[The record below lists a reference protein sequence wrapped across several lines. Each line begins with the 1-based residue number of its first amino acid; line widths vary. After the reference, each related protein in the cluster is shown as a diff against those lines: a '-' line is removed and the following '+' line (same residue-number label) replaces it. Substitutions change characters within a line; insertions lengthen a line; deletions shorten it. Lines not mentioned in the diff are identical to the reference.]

1 MDAKLSAR
9 ELKTAQTKDAI
20 IESARDLFERR
31 GFEAT
36 TLEQIAAGAGVHR
49 QTVLRHFE
57 TKEEIA
63 LSIRITSFDSFVAAL
78 NDPSREISVIEC
90 WRNHIRVSAESVA
103 KRRSLS
109 RYHNFIRSDPRL
121 FGRWLMLEV
130 KFEEELERAL
140 AAEAGTDPFDDFE
153 GQMVAALL
161 VAGNRRVAG
170 EIFASGAMEKLA
182 QACLA
187 VVDCTAARFA
197 ERLSK
202 RAPAAFIRQAGAHSG

>member
-1 MDAKLSAR
+1 MHANSSAR
-9 ELKTAQTKDAI
+9 ELKTAQTRSAI

-36 TLEQIAAGAGVHR
+36 TLEQIAVGAGVHR

-63 LSIRITSFDSFVAAL
+63 LSIRIASFDAFVAAL
-78 NDPSREISVIEC
+78 NDPDRQISVIEC
-90 WRNHIRVSAESVA
+90 WRNHIQISAEGVA

-109 RYHNFIRSDPRL
+109 RYHHFIRSDPRL

-130 KFEEELERAL
+130 QFEEELERAL
-140 AAEAGTDPFDDFE
+140 AEEAGTDPFDDFE

-182 QACLA
+182 PACLA

-197 ERLSK
+197 ERLSR
-202 RAPAAFIRQAGAHSG
+202 RAPLPGKARGPLG